1 MESYI
6 LLDNI
11 QIYANHGVFSQE
23 TLVGNYFVINLKI
36 KVDLEK
42 AFSTDNISD
51 TISYASLYDLIKRET
66 SISSALIEH
75 VAGRII
81 SSLKKTFPQI
91 KQIELKLSKMNPPL
105 GGQVESASILIIED
119 LHEKIKD

>member
-42 AFSTDNISD
+42 VFSTDNISD